1 MQAKLEKLLTR
12 HTRSAAD
19 FLTTLQSTLSASGLL
34 FQLHVD
40 ALLITFVTWL
50 QKSWCIVEG
59 LCCAF
64 CASPRCTTPFSR
76 VRVHLLAA
84 LLGNIEHAGGR
95 PNICLLEEESQCAFL
110 CALSSKC
117 RSFLRCHS
125 PHGCWALARRLK
137 LGKRAVMSV
146 MSSEHAR
153 LGTKQLAENVSRH
166 FSSPLAA
173 TVDYTIWGRV
183 LDVWAPNIRRTLRPP
198 LSAKQ
203 NKTMLFVIV

>member
-1 MQAKLEKLLTR
+1 MLCLLR
-12 HTRSAAD
+12 QPPVHYALQPGQSAFACC
-19 FLTTLQSTLSASGLL
+19 FARLSYRG
-34 FQLHVD
+34 
-40 ALLITFVTWL
+40 
-50 QKSWCIVEG
+50 
-59 LCCAF
+59 
-64 CASPRCTTPFSR
+64 RC
-76 VRVHLLAA
+76 
-84 LLGNIEHAGGR
+84 GR
-95 PNICLLEEESQCAFL
+95 PNICPLEEESQCAFL